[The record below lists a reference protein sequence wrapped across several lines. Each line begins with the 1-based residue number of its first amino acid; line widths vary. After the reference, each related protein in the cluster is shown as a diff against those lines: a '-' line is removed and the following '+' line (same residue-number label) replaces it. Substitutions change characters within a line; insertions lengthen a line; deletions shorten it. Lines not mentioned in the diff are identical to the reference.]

1 MGGELQ
7 ETSKKVDII
16 RSYTMQLVATVQ
28 LVLAASPGYLGTWI
42 RKNTLEGNSYKFLF
56 IQVVLERLAELDKIE
71 T

>member
-16 RSYTMQLVATVQ
+16 CSYTMLLVAAVQ
-28 LVLAASPGYLGTWI
+28 LVLAASPGYLGTRI
-42 RKNTLEGNSYKFLF
+42 RKKTLEGNSYKFVF